1 MPFHLTPNLLKST
14 LKKTLLIL
22 SPVKISHFHKSTFYS
37 TRATLANL
45 LFFNESRY
53 TLALGS
59 LHQLFFCLE
68 FWNSHNL
75 NICIAFSFT
84 FFKSAHIS
92 HSHSSFS
99 LFKVG
104 IFLSILFYS
113 LFSLKYHYLTY
124 HINIFSKF
132 FQ

>member
-14 LKKTLLIL
+14 LKKTLLLL

-37 TRATLANL
+37 TLATLATL
-45 LFFNESRY
+45 LFFNESEIYPGLRIF
-53 TLALGS
+53 APV
-59 LHQLFFCLE
+59 FFCLE

-84 FFKSAHIS
+84 FFKYAHIS
-92 HSHSSFS
+92 HSHSALS

-113 LFSLKYHYLTY
+113 PFLLKISLYDIPYKY
-124 HINIFSKF
+124 IF
-132 FQ
+132 